1 MNPQNFAYQLDA
13 GVATIT
19 LNRPDR
25 LNALTFDVYREL
37 KEVFLALDGEK
48 DVRAIVLTGA
58 GRAFCSGGDVED
70 IIGAL
75 FGRDY
80 QALLDFTRATGE
92 LILAMLECR
101 KPIVGALNGTVAGA
115 GAVMATAC
123 DFRVASETAKIAF
136 LFTKVGL
143 SGADMGA
150 SWLLP
155 RIVGLGRAT
164 AILMTGDFVSPAE
177 AERIGLYHQVVPVD
191 QVVARA
197 TELARKLARGP
208 AFGLEVTKKMLLRE
222 AHMDVR
228 SAMASEVEIQAACM
242 LHPDFKAAFEAFQA
256 KKAPVFRCPGRSAR
270 FWLPSTSTRPR
281 LCSDSP
287 ARKCPRS
294 PRPTTTPR
302 PAARLVRRCWSW
314 GATAG

>member
-1 MNPQNFAYQLDA
+1 MTPTSFLFECHPD
-13 GVATIT
+13 GVGVIT

-25 LNALTFDVYREL
+25 LNALTFEVYREL
-37 KEVFLALDGEK
+37 REFFLYLDQQPQ
-48 DVRAIVLTGA
+48 VRSIVITGA

-75 FGRDY
+75 LDRGY
-80 QALLDFTRATGE
+80 QDLLEFTRCTGD

-115 GAVMATAC
+115 GAVIATAC
-123 DFRVASETAKIAF
+123 DFRVAGERAKIAF

-164 AILMTGDFVSPAE
+164 SILMLGDFVSPQE
-177 AERIGLYHQVVPVD
+177 AERIGLYHQVVTQEEVLP
-191 QVVARA
+191 QA
-197 TELARKLARGP
+197 LALAGRLARGP
-208 AFGLEVTKKMLLRE
+208 AFGLEITKKLLLRE

-228 SAMASEVEIQAACM
+228 SALASEVEIQAACM
-242 LHPDFKAAFEAFQA
+242 LHPDFRAAYEAFKA
-256 KKAPVFRCPGRSAR
+256 KKEPVFH
-270 FWLPSTSTRPR
+270 
-281 LCSDSP
+281 
-287 ARKCPRS
+287 
-294 PRPTTTPR
+294 
-302 PAARLVRRCWSW
+302 
-314 GATAG
+314 